1 MSIISEFVKV
11 KRNDTLT
18 VQTYSE
24 IKKLLMTGKL
34 EPGVKLTGRQI
45 AKAMNVSLTPSRE
58 AIGRLVA
65 EGVLTP
71 GVNQGAFVTRLTNE
85 MFQEISECRVLLEGH
100 LAYKSISNFKD
111 ADIKNIKKTVEKME
125 DERTKGNYT
134 KLLQLNSEFHFE
146 IYSIANMPIMLSI
159 VENLWLKIGP
169 TLNLLRPF
177 YHDSNQGI
185 DYHKN
190 FINSLQKNDPS
201 GAKKAIM
208 QDISLASKRI
218 SKLLSK
224 RLEK

>member
-1 MSIISEFVKV
+1 MSAISELEKV
-11 KRNDTLT
+11 QRSETLT
-18 VQTYSE
+18 IQTYSE

-34 EPGVKLTGRQI
+34 QPGEKITGRQI

-71 GVNQGAFVTRLTNE
+71 GINQGAFVTRLNSE
-85 MFQEISECRVLLEGH
+85 MFQEISDCRVLLEGH
-100 LAYKSISNFKD
+100 LAYKSISNFRGKD
-111 ADIKNIKKTVEKME
+111 IQKIKKIIEKME
-125 DERTKGNYT
+125 YEKDKSSYT
-134 KLLQLNSEFHFE
+134 KLLQLNTEFHFE
-146 IYSIANMPIMLSI
+146 IYNIANLPIMLSI

-185 DYHKN
+185 DCHKN
-190 FINSLQKNDPS
+190 FIHSLEAHDSS

-208 QDISLASKRI
+208 QDISFASKRI
-218 SKLLSK
+218 SKLLSQ
-224 RLEK
+224 RQ